1 MDLYEEIVFQTT
13 TETISELGEQKIKDK
28 ARIRYLAT
36 PCRSRD
42 SNVFIFSNW
51 KYWKKIVGLGLR
63 KKTSFYIRSYE
74 NNF

>member
-1 MDLYEEIVFQTT
+1 MDLFEEIGFQTT

-42 SNVFIFSNW
+42 SNVFIFSN
-51 KYWKKIVGLGLR
+51 
-63 KKTSFYIRSYE
+63 
-74 NNF
+74 